1 MANYPVSQLTTIE
14 DCDALLAI
22 ADKEQ
27 KDLEWRKMSLQRQKD
42 QYANNAFVNATE
54 LVAKKA
60 ELETLDGII
69 AGLPDGTIKTEQVK
83 KRTTVWYRIFL
94 LEDRKTSFGD
104 VALLEKVYELERVQR
119 ELEETAELIIA
130 VQNRKAEFGGL

>member
-1 MANYPVSQLTTIE
+1 MYPVNQLTTIE

-27 KDLEWRKMSLQRQKD
+27 KDLEWKKMSLLRLQN
-42 QYANNAFVNATE
+42 QYASNAFVNATE
-54 LVAKKA
+54 LISKRA

-69 AGLPDGTIKTEQVK
+69 ASLPEGSIKLDHVK

-94 LEDRKTSFGD
+94 LENRKTSFGD
-104 VALLEKVYELERVQR
+104 VALLEKVYEVQRVQR
-119 ELEETAELIIA
+119 ELEETATLISE
-130 VQNRKAEFGGL
+130 VQTRKAEI